1 MKNSTQGPATSKLKP
16 YLAILAWLRLGTR
29 QKPGQQQEDLDT
41 QDRMYAH
48 LLVEFEPEV
57 VKRAADEWL
66 RTSEWWPET
75 APLLKL
81 CREHA
86 RLVEIERRPRLQAPP
101 PTNAEARRNRNAE
114 QTMAQWEANDQ
125 LAMEIRQNVGRFFCG
140 VALLELY
147 AAMAEKRLTSHPE
160 LANTYYVRRAGDD
173 R

>member
-1 MKNSTQGPATSKLKP
+1 
-16 YLAILAWLRLGTR
+16 
-29 QKPGQQQEDLDT
+29 
-41 QDRMYAH
+41 MYAH

-86 RLVEIERRPRLQAPP
+86 RLVEIERRPRLKPP
-101 PTNAEARRNRNAE
+101 EPNAQARRNRTAE
-114 QTMAQWEANDQ
+114 QIMAQWEANDR
-125 LAMEIRQNVGRFFCG
+125 LAMEVRQNVDRYFCG
-140 VALLELY
+140 VALLSLY
-147 AAMAEKRLTSHPE
+147 VVMAEKRMDSHPE
-160 LANTYYVRRAGDD
+160 LANRYYSRMAGGE